1 MERAGVQRYHSLDA
15 LRAAMMLLG
24 LVLHS
29 AASYTRTPLRD
40 VWPYHDAHN
49 SVVFDLLIFFIHL
62 FRMPVFF
69 VVAGFFAALLHHR
82 DGASS
87 FARNRAMRVALPLV
101 LFWGVMTPALLAG
114 FMFSARRA
122 GLPLPWDFVTDQS
135 ILRQPILGHL
145 WFLYYLLLFYVA
157 ALVVVPLAARV
168 PGKLRTGAA
177 AVFRAIAT
185 TRWGAG
191 VMAAITAATL
201 LPMRDPGL
209 DTFAALLVPAKVLI
223 AYGVF
228 FGFGW
233 VLFGHR
239 DALATYRARWKSF
252 LAVGT
257 LASVAYLFVIG
268 TRLVPDAAVRHAG
281 GVALAGF
288 SIWLLIFGIAGL
300 FLRYMEKPRPVVR
313 YLSDASYWM
322 YLTHLA
328 PTAWLPGG
336 SRAPTRLPS

>member
-1 MERAGVQRYHSLDA
+1 MERTGVQRYHSLDA

-29 AASYTRTPLRD
+29 AASYTRTPLKD
-40 VWPYHDAHN
+40 AWPYHDANN

-69 VVAGFFAALLHHR
+69 VVAGFFAALLYSR
-82 DGASS
+82 EGARG

-122 GLPLPWDFVTDQS
+122 GLPDPWDFVTEQS

-145 WFLYYLLLFYVA
+145 WFLYYLVLFYVA
-157 ALVVVPLAARV
+157 ALVIVPLAVRV
-168 PGKLRTGAA
+168 PAWLRTRAGGAFRTV
-177 AVFRAIAT
+177 AV
-185 TRWGAG
+185 TRWGPL
-191 VMAAITAATL
+191 VMAAVTTATL
-201 LPMRDPGL
+201 LPMRHPGL

-233 VLFGHR
+233 VLFDYR
-239 DALATYRARWKSF
+239 DALLMYRARWKG
-252 LAVGT
+252 LLGCGA
-257 LASVAYLFVIG
+257 LASIGYLLVVG
-268 TRLVPDAAVRHAG
+268 TRLVPNPTVRHAG
-281 GVALAGF
+281 GVACGPLDLAPD
-288 SIWLLIFGIAGL
+288 SWD
-300 FLRYMEKPRPVVR
+300 RR
-313 YLSDASYWM
+313 YLSAIHGEASSAGAVP
-322 YLTHLA
+322 L
-328 PTAWLPGG
+328 
-336 SRAPTRLPS
+336 